1 MALTLTEKFRASIG
15 GKAWRTY
22 HITQSD
28 GTPLSVTAGSMDLDY
43 IEAIVGCVCKQSLH
57 AAMSLVIEGMAPSIA
72 SDNKSIQWT
81 SAGTNM
87 VSTVTLIGW

>member
-1 MALTLTEKFRASIG
+1 MALTLTERFRASMG
-15 GKAWRTY
+15 NKAWRNY
-22 HITQSD
+22 EIIQSD

-43 IEAIVGCVCKQSLH
+43 IEAIIGCVCNQSMH

-72 SDNKSIQWT
+72 SDHKSIQWT

-87 VSTVTLIGW
+87 KTNITVVGW